1 MDLEFFN
8 KHILMPQVVVYKNMF
23 EKKELN
29 NFLSILKKYEND
41 IKNFEK
47 TSGNNLVSNNHGIN
61 PIYIHENENPLK
73 IWVPW
78 YDYGKKTI
86 LTNKNMP
93 EEIKNLDFKFLYE
106 FKNKILKNFNI
117 IFQDYK
123 NEWSN
128 QSDWPNYLDDWNKLE
143 LGEIEILK
151 HNIFLEREFIIE
163 YHTDTPF
170 ARLNEPGFIQF
181 LTITFYINDNYQGGE
196 IDFVSEKENKLITY
210 KPQAGDVTVFPSG
223 PPYWHAAKAAK
234 GPENKFFIRVFMS
247 FNNLGDSDW
256 FKNIEKYGLEEWTEI
271 NKERIKKELKNGMYS
286 RQIIKEG
293 FKKDN
298 TISAKPIYI
307 KNEDCIYIDGK
318 NI

>member
-73 IWVPW
+73 VWVPW

-106 FKNKILKNFNI
+106 FKNKILKNNC
-117 IFQDYK
+117 
-123 NEWSN
+123 
-128 QSDWPNYLDDWNKLE
+128 NK
-143 LGEIEILK
+143 I
-151 HNIFLEREFIIE
+151 
-163 YHTDTPF
+163 
-170 ARLNEPGFIQF
+170 
-181 LTITFYINDNYQGGE
+181 
-196 IDFVSEKENKLITY
+196 
-210 KPQAGDVTVFPSG
+210 
-223 PPYWHAAKAAK
+223 W
-234 GPENKFFIRVFMS
+234 
-247 FNNLGDSDW
+247 
-256 FKNIEKYGLEEWTEI
+256 
-271 NKERIKKELKNGMYS
+271 
-286 RQIIKEG
+286 
-293 FKKDN
+293 
-298 TISAKPIYI
+298 
-307 KNEDCIYIDGK
+307 
-318 NI
+318 